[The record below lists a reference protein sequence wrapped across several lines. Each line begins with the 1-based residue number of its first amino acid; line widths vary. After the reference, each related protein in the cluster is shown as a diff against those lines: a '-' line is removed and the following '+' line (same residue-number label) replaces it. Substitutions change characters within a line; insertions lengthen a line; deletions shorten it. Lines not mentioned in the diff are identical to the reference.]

1 MAVNISG
8 FGLPTLKGVTDIPS
22 LVELAVKPL
31 FTWII
36 GFSMVVAVV
45 LIIIAGYNFIT
56 SMGEPE
62 KIQKAQKGVTAAI
75 IGMVIVVVA
84 RLIVVFILEIIG
96 GK

>member
-22 LVELAVKPL
+22 LVELGIKPL
-31 FTWII
+31 SDWII
-36 GFSMVVAVV
+36 GFSVVVAVV
-45 LIIIAGYNFIT
+45 LIIMAGYNFIT

-62 KIQKAQKGVTAAI
+62 KIQKAQEGVTAAI
-75 IGMVIVVVA
+75 IGLVVVFLA
-84 RLIVVFILEIIG
+84 RLIVLFILEIVG